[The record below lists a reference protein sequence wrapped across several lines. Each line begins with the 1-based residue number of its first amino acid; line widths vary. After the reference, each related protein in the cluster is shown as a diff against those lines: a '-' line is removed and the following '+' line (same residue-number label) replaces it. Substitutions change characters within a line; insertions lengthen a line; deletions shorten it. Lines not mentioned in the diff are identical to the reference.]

1 MIKFLFAY
9 KRIKEKV
16 QMKDF
21 KILFDYFKEH
31 KIAAL
36 AVIIA
41 TSMSAGVGAIFGA
54 MAFYNGWLG

>member
-1 MIKFLFAY
+1 
-9 KRIKEKV
+9 
-16 QMKDF
+16 MKDF

-41 TSMSAGVGAIFGA
+41 TSMGAGVGARRSRASWEDGRVEG
-54 MAFYNGWLG
+54 MEGDRK

>member
-1 MIKFLFAY
+1 
-9 KRIKEKV
+9 
-16 QMKDF
+16 MKDF

-41 TSMSAGVGAIFGA
+41 TSMDAGVGAIFGA
-54 MAFYNGWLG
+54 MAFYNGGWDKINLVY

>member
-1 MIKFLFAY
+1 
-9 KRIKEKV
+9 
-16 QMKDF
+16 MKDF

-41 TSMSAGVGAIFGA
+41 TSMGAGVGAIFGA
-54 MAFYNGWLG
+54 MAFYNGGWDKINLVY